1 MPVHPIT
8 YEALVRIFGEELTKR
23 FYTPVS
29 LVRR

>member
-8 YEALVRIFGEELTKR
+8 YETLVRIFGETMTKR

-29 LVRR
+29 CVRR